1 MRIPKASEM
10 STKEAIRLLKKSAEQ
25 TEDLKESF
33 AFSKQHTKWISD
45 TLYLLEEVFG
55 RKSRIFISFAG
66 LQWQFKGTFV
76 ATAEEAEEGKAK
88 RDHWAY
94 LGALDSARGIIE
106 SGIDLIKRKGIES
119 VYEGKDTPKE
129 ASEILKI
136 VFLIENGLRKAII
149 KKPTKEKDAQ
159 DALEVLFIGAGLGKE
174 YTREKERILYSSK
187 TYQPDF
193 VFKRIDT
200 VVEVKFCDREGRDKE
215 IIGEINDY
223 IVAFQTKYPNLI
235 FVVYDIGII
244 RDPDEFKASFEQQ
257 KSVIVKIIKH

>member
-1 MRIPKASEM
+1 MNSD
-10 STKEAIRLLKKSAEQ
+10 EAIKLLEKTDKRID
-25 TEDLKESF
+25 DLEKNYG
-33 AFSKQHTKWISD
+33 FSKEHIRWMSD
-45 TLYLLEEVFG
+45 TLYLLEEIFG
-55 RKSRIFISFAG
+55 RNSRIFITFAG
-66 LQWQFKGTFV
+66 LSWQFKGTFL
-76 ATAEEAEEGKAK
+76 ATREEYEEKKAK
-88 RDHWAY
+88 RDHEAY
-94 LGALDSARGIIE
+94 LQDLEITRGLIG
-106 SGIDLIKRKGIES
+106 SGIGLIKRKGIDS

-136 VFLIENGLRKAII
+136 VSLIENSLRKAIR
-149 KKPTKEKDAQ
+149 KKPTKEKDVQ
-159 DALEVLFIGAGLGKE
+159 DALEVLFIGASLDKE

-235 FVVYDIGII
+235 FVVYDVGII